1 MWRENAAWVKG
12 LGGGVWLVAR
22 KRRLGQESRWRSVAC
37 GEKTPRGSRKP
48 VVQCGLWRENA
59 AWVKKAGGGV
69 WLVARKRRVGQE
81 SRWCSVACGEKT
93 PPGSRKPVAECGLG
107 GRICCLGQEGRR
119 CSVVCGEKTPRGSRK
134 PAAECGLW
142 RENAAWVKKAG
153 GVVWSRRANLS
164 PGSRR
169 PVAECGLGGQTS
181 YLGQRTWRCSVVCG
195 EKTPPGSRKPVV

>member
-1 MWRENAAWVKG
+1 MLPGSKELLAECGLWRENAAWVKG

-69 WLVARKRRVGQE
+69 WLVARKRCV
-81 SRWCSVACGEKT
+81 
-93 PPGSRKPVAECGLG
+93 
-107 GRICCLGQEGRR
+107 GQEGRR

-169 PVAECGLGGQTS
+169 LAAECGL
-181 YLGQRTWRCSVVCG
+181 WR
-195 EKTPPGSRKPVV
+195 ENAA